1 MIKKLEGHK
10 YAQAYVMI
18 NEYEM
23 GYVLVSYKTW
33 IVEALRYECGYK
45 IRCAGLYSMTTRK
58 HIGWFL
64 REYFPKISYY
74 DIKKIAGTD
83 ECIIIDKLGNVS
95 TIWDGR

>member
-1 MIKKLEGHK
+1 MIKRLEGHK
-10 YAQAYVMI
+10 QAQAHVMV

-33 IVEALRYECGYK
+33 IVEALRYEGGYK
-45 IRCAGLYSMTTRK
+45 IRCSGLYSRTTIK

-64 REYFPKISYY
+64 RDYFPKLSCY

-83 ECIIIDKLGNVS
+83 DYIIIDKLGNVS
-95 TIWDGR
+95 TTQEGR